1 MGHYKR
7 LLVVDDDEI
16 FVIGLKMI
24 LSRVE
29 FCDEVIVYHSPEEA
43 ISELSTW
50 VNNPDLWPDIAF
62 IDINMPVLNGWEF
75 LEEISKTPVLS
86 RSKVFIVS
94 SSIDEDD
101 NDKAIQNELVI
112 KKMNKPILPDV
123 LKELMSR

>member
-24 LSRVE
+24 LTRVD

-43 ISELSTW
+43 INELSTW
-50 VNNPDLWPDIAF
+50 VNKPDLWPDIAF

-86 RSKVFIVS
+86 SSKVFIVS

-101 NDKAIQNELVI
+101 NDKAIQNTMVI
-112 KKMNKPILPDV
+112 KKMNKPILPEM